1 MKRRGSCGVFV
12 PEGGEPVQT
21 CAVYA
26 SVTEILLSD
35 GILTREEQR
44 LATKLAILLFKTDD
58 ELKSRPGEI
67 YNSVLA
73 GEVVDG
79 GRVIGKNER
88 VQIYRDMFEAAFI
101 NASLSHDEMAVIA
114 MLRSSLEITDEE
126 HERAIEL
133 VKASLEESVEPKLLE
148 KVKDELTSVIDMVG
162 GMFDSIL
169 TKR

>member
-1 MKRRGSCGVFV
+1 V
-12 PEGGEPVQT
+12 PEGGDPVRT
-21 CAVYA
+21 RGVYA
-26 SVTEILLSD
+26 AVTQILLSD

-44 LATKLAILLFKTDD
+44 LATQLAILLFKSGE
-58 ELKSRPGEI
+58 ELKSQPGEI
-67 YNSVLA
+67 YKLVLD

-79 GRVIGKNER
+79 GRVIGRNER
-88 VQIYRDMFEAAFI
+88 IQIYRDMFEGAFM
-101 NASLSHDEMAVIA
+101 NASLSNDEMAVIA
-114 MLRSSLEITDEE
+114 MLRSCLKITDEE

-148 KVKDELTSVIDMVG
+148 KVRGELTSVIDKVG

>member
-1 MKRRGSCGVFV
+1 M
-12 PEGGEPVQT
+12 PEGGDPVRT
-21 CAVYA
+21 RGVYA
-26 SVTEILLSD
+26 AVTQILLSD

-44 LATKLAILLFKTDD
+44 LATQLAILLFKSSE
-58 ELKSRPGEI
+58 ELKSQPGEI
-67 YNSVLA
+67 YKLVLE

-79 GRVIGKNER
+79 GRVIGRNER
-88 VQIYRDMFEAAFI
+88 IQIYRDMFEGAFM
-101 NASLSHDEMAVIA
+101 NASLSNDEMAVIA
-114 MLRSSLEITDEE
+114 MLRSCLKITDEE

-148 KVKDELTSVIDMVG
+148 KVRGELTSVIDKVG

>member
-1 MKRRGSCGVFV
+1 V
-12 PEGGEPVQT
+12 PEGGDPVRT
-21 CAVYA
+21 RGVYA
-26 SVTEILLSD
+26 AVTQILLSD

-44 LATKLAILLFKTDD
+44 LATQLAILLFKSSE
-58 ELKSRPGEI
+58 ELKSQPGEI
-67 YNSVLA
+67 YKLVLE

-79 GRVIGKNER
+79 GRVIGRNER
-88 VQIYRDMFEAAFI
+88 IQIYRDMFEGAFM
-101 NASLSHDEMAVIA
+101 NASLSNDEMAVIA
-114 MLRSSLEITDEE
+114 MLRSCLKITDEE

-148 KVKDELTSVIDMVG
+148 KVRGELTSVIDKVG